1 MPDEMLEMTRLLN
14 KEFLWR
20 TAATALLVFDYFL
33 FSTGNPSITYSFL
46 GGWFGVTLLAAF
58 IIAASY
64 GAKTFAGRETKR
76 GFLLYILFI
85 IALSLALFVA
95 SPYAGRVA
103 GARLQA
109 KADSFVKDPT
119 NYKAEVSSE
128 ERQLMVELKK
138 QKFTVQRAAFVPTF
152 QRADYLF
159 RTEQGA
165 TYLLVM
171 ETKWN
176 GTPVISL
183 RRTQG

>member
-1 MPDEMLEMTRLLN
+1 M
-14 KEFLWR
+14 
-20 TAATALLVFDYFL
+20 
-33 FSTGNPSITYSFL
+33 
-46 GGWFGVTLLAAF
+46 LAAV
-58 IIAASY
+58 IITASY
-64 GAKTFAGRETKR
+64 GAKAFAGRETKR
-76 GFLLYILFI
+76 GFLLHVLSIVT
-85 IALSLALFVA
+85 LSLALFVA

-103 GARLQA
+103 SARLQA
-109 KADSFVKDPT
+109 KADSFVKNPT
-119 NYKAEVSSE
+119 DYKAEVSSE
-128 ERQLMVELKK
+128 GRQLMVELEK
-138 QKFTVQRAAFVPTF
+138 QKFTVRRSAFIPTF